1 VPHHTRLDTPPTF
14 YGSGVNTF
22 SLSGPDNDR
31 YMLTNLPESARCPS
45 CARSLDAE
53 WIDPLFVI
61 AERHFD
67 VSFTYDG
74 YCIVSERFRDAVGD
88 RGARY
93 IDLPS
98 EPSFFALFPAA
109 RVAFDPVRRRTR
121 FTNHCPDCDRW
132 HEVAGATPA
141 FLLEE
146 PPPTELRGTD
156 VEFGS
161 GDEQHPLLIVGSKL
175 ADELRAAD
183 LKGVELRPCPG
194 RPVE

>member
-98 EPSFFALFPAA
+98 EPSFFEHWGTSAA
-109 RVAFDPVRRRTR
+109 NAD
-121 FTNHCPDCDRW
+121 
-132 HEVAGATPA
+132 
-141 FLLEE
+141 
-146 PPPTELRGTD
+146 
-156 VEFGS
+156 
-161 GDEQHPLLIVGSKL
+161 PLLARCWCSSLVTRDFPLCCL
-175 ADELRAAD
+175 APL
-183 LKGVELRPCPG
+183 
-194 RPVE
+194 